1 MNEIFYDQCENMKD
15 HRFEYINVLMTA
27 SSVRHK
33 RDDCSVTCQR
43 LDNVAFTL
51 FSTSFLLSLSVILEG
66 SEAKRSNE
74 DLLEEATDAA
84 RLFTLMA

>member
-1 MNEIFYDQCENMKD
+1 VIKHERENAKD
-15 HRFEYINVLMTA
+15 HRFEYINIF
-27 SSVRHK
+27 VRLLRVCK
-33 RDDCSVTCQR
+33 RDDCSVTCSSEITSLSRFSR
-43 LDNVAFTL
+43 LP
-51 FSTSFLLSLSVILEG
+51 SFLLSLNVTLEG